1 MCANEFD
8 EFCATGSLV
17 ELYPC
22 IMPLSTTHAMVA
34 LVCATV
40 AVAVAAT
47 PLPPRF
53 LPAYE
58 AQGAVDGW
66 HMYYDGPG
74 LRYRQDVVAYGSD
87 TTITLF
93 YCDNVRRHLRSVA
106 LRDLLVARGC
116 TCVFVCVCV
125 CNAHLVVFCTVLCCV
140 KLCCG
145 VL

>member
-1 MCANEFD
+1 MQSRRAQCANEFD

-22 IMPLSTTHAMVA
+22 IMPLSTIHAVVA

-87 TTITLF
+87 TTIMLF
-93 YCDNVRRHLRSVA
+93 YCDKVRRHLRSVA
-106 LRDLLVARGC
+106 LRDLLARLRVHVRGC
-116 TCVFVCVCV
+116 VCLCVQRSLGCAF
-125 CNAHLVVFCTVLCCV
+125 VLCYAV
-140 KLCCG
+140 
-145 VL
+145 